1 MPWNPVDKARVILHN
16 AYTTNSRF
24 ASSYSNLNQLVQGQL
39 DALTD
44 ENLIT
49 RVQADLT
56 ELDTLTTARGTEA
69 GSANAALIKAGSLEW
84 SEGSR
89 LLGID
94 DRYAELRLRVSRIL
108 GQQIA
113 TESRNRDG
121 MMLF

>member
-1 MPWNPVDKARVILHN
+1 MPWNPVDRSRVILHS

-56 ELDTLTTARGTEA
+56 ELDSLTAARGTEA

-121 MMLF
+121 IMLF